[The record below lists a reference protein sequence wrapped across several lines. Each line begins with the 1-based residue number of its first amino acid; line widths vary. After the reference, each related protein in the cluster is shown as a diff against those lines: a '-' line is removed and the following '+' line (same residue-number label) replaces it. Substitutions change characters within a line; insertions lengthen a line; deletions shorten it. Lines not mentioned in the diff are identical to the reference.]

1 MSRGKRLS
9 EKEKGKIDIL
19 KSQKLSH
26 RRIAKEIKRSLAVV
40 NNYVKMGDNYGM
52 KGRRGRKSKIVG
64 VLKKRVINLATTK
77 LMSASKIKQDLA
89 LSQSTRT
96 IQRVLNKSPSLVYKK
111 IKTRPHLTAAH
122 KSARLAFAT

>member
-111 IKTRPHLTAAH
+111 IHG
-122 KSARLAFAT
+122 